1 MLVIAI
7 AGGTGSGKT
16 TVAKAIIR
24 ELADERIT
32 LISMDSYYRD
42 QSHLPLSERI
52 KTNYD
57 HPDAIDKDLLISHIQ
72 DLLAGKPIEKP
83 VYCFKT
89 HTRLKETERVE
100 PGDVLIIEGIFALED
115 ERIRN
120 LTDIKIYVE
129 TDADIR
135 FIRRLKRDIF
145 ERNRTL
151 ESVIEQYQN
160 VVRHMHFQFVEPTK
174 HYADIII
181 PEGGYNKVAIELI
194 VTAIREY
201 QRRKAKQT

>member
-42 QSHLPLSERI
+42 QSHLPLSERV

-57 HPDAIDKDLLISHIQ
+57 HPDAIDKDLLIAHIQ

-115 ERIRN
+115 ERIRK

-201 QRRKAKQT
+201 QRRKTNQT